1 VLVEPFERELGD
13 WLAAVERIARAG
25 EGMLS

>member
-1 VLVEPFERELGD
+1 LVEPSARELSD

-25 EGMLS
+25 EGMLA